1 MRIGIHTAG
10 ILRFERNINMK
21 KIDNGV
27 CAAKGFK
34 ANGVHCGIRKNKD
47 KLDLAL
53 VACDVR
59 CAAAS
64 VYTQNKVKGA
74 PLTVTKDNIADG
86 FAQAIICNSGN
97 ANTCNA
103 DGIEKAQMM
112 CELVHKRMGI
122 AKSDVVVAS
131 TGVIGEVLNMQ
142 PIEDG
147 MQGLVDGLS
156 EYGSVNAAKA
166 IMTTDR
172 VIKEIAYEFELD
184 GKACRIGGIAKGS
197 GMINPNMATLL
208 CFVTTDVNISSEMLS
223 SALGKAVRETL
234 NMVCIDGD
242 TSTNDMLSILSSCL
256 AGNKK
261 ITSKGKDFNEFC
273 KCLKKVLT
281 HLAKEIAKDGEG
293 ATKLLECKVVKA
305 KNIKCA
311 KSIAQSVIS
320 SSLVKA
326 AMFASDANW
335 GRILCAI
342 GYTEEKFDV
351 DKIDV
356 DLKSRVGMI
365 RVCEN
370 GAGVPFDESVASKI
384 LSEDEIT
391 IIVTC
396 NCGGAKA
403 TAWGC
408 DLTYDYV
415 RINADYRT

>member
-1 MRIGIHTAG
+1 
-10 ILRFERNINMK
+10 MK
-21 KIDNGV
+21 KISGGV

-34 ANGVHCGIRKNKD
+34 ANGIHCGIRKNKD

-53 VACDVR
+53 ITCDVS
-59 CAAAS
+59 CAAAG
-64 VYTQNKVKGA
+64 VYTKNKVKGA
-74 PLTVTKDNIADG
+74 PLTVTKNNISDG
-86 FAQAIICNSGN
+86 VAQAVICNSGN

-103 DGIEKAQMM
+103 DGIEKAQTM
-112 CELVHKRMGI
+112 CDLVQKHTGI
-122 AKSDVVVAS
+122 KASGVVVAS
-131 TGVIGEVLNMQ
+131 TGVIGETLNMQ
-142 PIEDG
+142 PISDG
-147 MQGLVDGLS
+147 MQRLTDGLS
-156 EYGSVNAAKA
+156 EYGSANAAKA

-172 VIKEIAYEFELD
+172 VMKEIAYSFELD
-184 GKACRIGGIAKGS
+184 GKECHIGGIAKGS

-223 SALGKAVRETL
+223 LALGKVVKDTL

-256 AGNKK
+256 AGNEK
-261 ITSKGKDFNEFC
+261 ITDKGKEFNEFC
-273 KCLKKVLT
+273 KCLKKILEY
-281 HLAKEIAKDGEG
+281 LAKEIAKDGEG

-305 KNIKCA
+305 KNIKSA
-311 KSIAQSVIS
+311 KAIAQSVIS

-342 GYTEEKFDV
+342 GYADEKFDV
-351 DKIDV
+351 SKIDV

-370 GAGVPFDESVASKI
+370 GAGVPFDESVATKI
-384 LSEDEIT
+384 LSEDEVCIV
-391 IIVTC
+391 VTC

-408 DLTYDYV
+408 DLTYEYV

>member
-1 MRIGIHTAG
+1 
-10 ILRFERNINMK
+10 MK
-21 KIDNGV
+21 KISGGV

-34 ANGVHCGIRKNKD
+34 ANGIHCGIRKNKD

-53 VACDVR
+53 ITCDVP
-59 CAAAS
+59 CAAAG
-64 VYTQNKVKGA
+64 VYTKNKVKGA
-74 PLTVTKDNIADG
+74 PLTVTKNNISDG
-86 FAQAIICNSGN
+86 VAQAVICNSGN

-103 DGIEKAQMM
+103 DGIEKAQTM
-112 CELVHKRMGI
+112 CDLVQKHTGI
-122 AKSDVVVAS
+122 KASGVVVAS
-131 TGVIGEVLNMQ
+131 TGVIGETLNMQ
-142 PIEDG
+142 PISDG
-147 MQGLVDGLS
+147 MQRLTDGLS
-156 EYGSVNAAKA
+156 EYGSANAAKA

-172 VIKEIAYEFELD
+172 VMKEIAYSFELD
-184 GKACRIGGIAKGS
+184 GKECHIGGIAQGS

-223 SALGKAVRETL
+223 LALGKVVKDTL

-256 AGNKK
+256 AGNEK
-261 ITSKGKDFNEFC
+261 ITDKGKEFNEFC
-273 KCLKKVLT
+273 KCLKKILEY
-281 HLAKEIAKDGEG
+281 LAKEIAKDGEG

-305 KNIKCA
+305 KNIKSA
-311 KSIAQSVIS
+311 KAIAQSVIS

-342 GYTEEKFDV
+342 GYADEKFDV
-351 DKIDV
+351 SKIDV

-370 GAGVPFDESVASKI
+370 GAGVPFDESVATKI
-384 LSEDEIT
+384 LSEDEVCIV
-391 IIVTC
+391 VTC

-408 DLTYDYV
+408 DLTYEYV

>member
-1 MRIGIHTAG
+1 
-10 ILRFERNINMK
+10 MK
-21 KIDNGV
+21 KISGGV

-34 ANGVHCGIRKNKD
+34 ANGIHCGIRKNKD

-53 VACDVR
+53 ITCDVP
-59 CAAAS
+59 CAAAG
-64 VYTQNKVKGA
+64 VYTKNKVKGA
-74 PLTVTKDNIADG
+74 PLTVTKNNISDG
-86 FAQAIICNSGN
+86 VAQAVICNSGN

-103 DGIEKAQMM
+103 DGIEKAQTM
-112 CELVHKRMGI
+112 CDLVQKHTGI
-122 AKSDVVVAS
+122 KASGVVVAS
-131 TGVIGEVLNMQ
+131 TGVIGETLNMQ
-142 PIEDG
+142 PISDG
-147 MQGLVDGLS
+147 MQRLTDGLS
-156 EYGSVNAAKA
+156 EYGSANAAKA

-172 VIKEIAYEFELD
+172 VMKEIAYSFELD
-184 GKACRIGGIAKGS
+184 GKECHIGGIAKGS

-223 SALGKAVRETL
+223 LALGKVVKDTL

-256 AGNKK
+256 AGNEK
-261 ITSKGKDFNEFC
+261 ITDKGKEFNEFC
-273 KCLKKVLT
+273 KCLKKILEY
-281 HLAKEIAKDGEG
+281 LAKEIAKDGEG

-305 KNIKCA
+305 KNIKSA
-311 KSIAQSVIS
+311 KAIAQSVIS
-320 SSLVKA
+320 YSLVKA

-342 GYTEEKFDV
+342 GYADEKFDV
-351 DKIDV
+351 SKIDV

-370 GAGVPFDESVASKI
+370 GAGVPFDESVATKI
-384 LSEDEIT
+384 LSEDEVCIV
-391 IIVTC
+391 VTC

-408 DLTYDYV
+408 DLTYEYV

>member
-1 MRIGIHTAG
+1 
-10 ILRFERNINMK
+10 MK
-21 KIDNGV
+21 KISGGV

-34 ANGVHCGIRKNKD
+34 ANGIHCGIRKNKD

-53 VACDVR
+53 ITCDVS
-59 CAAAS
+59 CAAAG
-64 VYTQNKVKGA
+64 VYTKNKVKGA
-74 PLTVTKDNIADG
+74 PLTVTKNNISDG
-86 FAQAIICNSGN
+86 VAQSVICNSGN

-103 DGIEKAQMM
+103 DGIERAQTMCDLVQKHTGIKA
-112 CELVHKRMGI
+112 
-122 AKSDVVVAS
+122 SDVVVAS
-131 TGVIGEVLNMQ
+131 TGVIGETLNML
-142 PIEDG
+142 PISDG
-147 MQGLVDGLS
+147 MQRLTDGLS
-156 EYGSVNAAKA
+156 EYGSANAAKA

-172 VIKEIAYEFELD
+172 VMKEIAYSFELD
-184 GKACRIGGIAKGS
+184 GKECHIGGIAKGS

-223 SALGKAVRETL
+223 LALGKVVKDTL

-256 AGNKK
+256 AGNEK
-261 ITSKGKDFNEFC
+261 ITDKGKEFNEFC
-273 KCLKKVLT
+273 KCLKKILEY
-281 HLAKEIAKDGEG
+281 LAKEIAKDGEG

-305 KNIKCA
+305 KNIKSA
-311 KSIAQSVIS
+311 KAIAQSVIS

-342 GYTEEKFDV
+342 GYADEKFDV
-351 DKIDV
+351 SKIDV

-370 GAGVPFDESVASKI
+370 GAGVPFDESVATKI
-384 LSEDEIT
+384 LSEDEVCIV
-391 IIVTC
+391 VTC

-408 DLTYDYV
+408 DLTYEYV